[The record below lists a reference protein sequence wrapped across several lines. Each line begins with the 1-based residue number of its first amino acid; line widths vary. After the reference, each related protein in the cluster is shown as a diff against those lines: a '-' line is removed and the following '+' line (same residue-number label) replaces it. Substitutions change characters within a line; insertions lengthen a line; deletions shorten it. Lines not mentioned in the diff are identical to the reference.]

1 MTDDRRRKVL
11 QAAFGVFIR
20 YGYRRATM
28 DDIARD
34 VGMSRPALYLLF
46 PSKEAIFREVVEM
59 AYGELF
65 RDIEAGLAA
74 QGSVEA
80 RLWHVFEAWSVRSYE
95 LVARSPDAREIMAAS
110 YDFVDD
116 VFERYSQRLARI
128 LTDIIRGGVAEP
140 DALQPPAE
148 VRARILIASA
158 HGFKTMARDAQDM
171 RGLVKDLVRV
181 TVAAL
186 PPEARATSQ
195 SAEGRGEAGGK
206 TRAKARASRS
216 GSRKP
221 PAG

>member
-1 MTDDRRRKVL
+1 MTDDKRRKVL
-11 QAAFGVFIR
+11 QAGFEVFIR

-28 DDIARD
+28 DDIARSA
-34 VGMSRPALYLLF
+34 GMSRPALYLVF

-80 RLWHVFEAWSVRSYE
+80 RLGHVFEIWSVRSYE
-95 LVARSPDAREIMAAS
+95 LVSRSPDAREIMAAS

-116 VFERYSQRLARI
+116 VFERFSQRLAG
-128 LTDIIRGGVAEP
+128 LLADIIRGGVAEP

-148 VRARILIASA
+148 ARARILIATA

-171 RGLVKDLVRV
+171 RALVRDMVRV
-181 TVAAL
+181 TVAGL
-186 PPEARATSQ
+186 PLEARATSQ
-195 SAEGRGEAGGK
+195 SAQDQGKAGEK
-206 TRAKARASRS
+206 TRAKSRS
-216 GSRKP
+216 SRSESRKLP
-221 PAG
+221 PG